1 MNYKI
6 KRGVLKKYKDEKG
19 VTEIFIPDNV
29 GIIDEGAFCDCT
41 NLVRILMPDTVQVI
55 SDTAFSGCENLK
67 CIALPEGTLRVGWY
81 AFRGCRSLSD
91 LTIPSS
97 LEEIGK
103 FAFAGCDRLS
113 SVKVTYKD
121 KVYKF
126 GLRGELNNER
136 WQKIR
141 TTLSTL
147 DNNIAS

>member
-6 KRGVLKKYKDEKG
+6 KRGVLKRYKDEQG
-19 VTEIFIPDNV
+19 VSEIFIPDNV

-41 NLVRILMPDTVQVI
+41 NLVRILVPDTVQVI
-55 SDTAFSGCENLK
+55 SDTAFSGCENLR
-67 CIALPEGTLRVGWY
+67 CISLPEGTVRVGWY

-97 LEEIGK
+97 LKEIGR
-103 FAFAGCDRLS
+103 FAFMGCDRLI
-113 SVKVTYKD
+113 SVKVTHDD

-126 GLRGELNNER
+126 NLRGELNNER

-141 TTLSTL
+141 ATLSSVGK
-147 DNNIAS
+147 NMAS